1 MTWEALRGF
10 IDGNGKIIA
19 CSPRTE
25 PFVRH
30 HGVMDGRRLT
40 KKRIRFARVV
50 AFDRRSCFLT
60 VRPPLSLSASAT
72 LCRAIPYAAVRNVTF
87 FSFAKS
93 RTDTYAFVIV
103 AFSSRF
109 TCSCVQRYCWRFWAH
124 S

>member
-60 VRPPLSLSASAT
+60 VLPPALSLV
-72 LCRAIPYAAVRNVTF
+72 CRLFFSSAAVRKVTF

-93 RTDTYAFVIV
+93 RTDTYAFAIV

-109 TCSCVQRYCWRFWAH
+109 TCSSLQRYCWRFWAP